1 MPNTPSPAS
10 CNTADAK
17 SAVGNCPARQAEI
30 FIVPARYALGEEAI
44 THSSLSPP
52 IGTKSQPTAL
62 RKLRQGYL
70 YLWHGDGPLRRFAV
84 AQDGL
89 LIEQALD
96 QGVVKLQQG
105 ELAGLA
111 LDKTHDA
118 WLMHSEA
125 PLSQTAMD
133 TLADSRIRRHRMQR
147 IGLTEVA
154 RRLESDHC
162 PALTDADKVIAEL
175 TPQARQKAMAYD
187 YGQNGEEYQK
197 ATDELGQRMSKEPNP
212 EYRHALQSAY
222 ISACNWTGERAQ
234 AAHQYPEYRDRP
246 PGDWSAEAWS
256 VTAAEAWLSKAR
268 TQAAELHTVFA
279 ALDDDPGMLRD
290 LNYAQA
296 KASER
301 EEAWDQQ
308 NAFKGLIAG
317 FINSLIKEDGAELAG
332 QINYR
337 YRERDIL
344 LSPEEG
350 EILLQVQRELKPLLD
365 EETEVNVRQRHR
377 IGHPAADARIA
388 DIKRREEQVL
398 APTRAFIPVDLHGQ
412 LQDVVMHYRAE
423 KARNMTDSKSGAQ
436 VAQRVRLDL
445 MQSWI
450 DNVAEPH
457 REWLTSR
464 RDNLLSDSKSLFA
477 RQTKSLWYADYLN
490 LDHCNWLAELSLN
503 SLSELCSTPEG
514 VWTAA
519 DLLRAPNPSEP
530 FSLLASGFSPELAS
544 FVDSADRANDLLGAF
559 EAENQQSVGAL
570 VGKLVGAGKL
580 AWLSGLGGEDKTW
593 GLAVSRLS
601 AAFLDLSREHLAPVS
616 AGVKPNNPIQHF
628 PWSLK
633 ASMLIMRL
641 SGNFAI
647 KTGQAGLRMTG
658 PAGQALWDWGQQG
671 GQFLQRGLT
680 PLANGLKGLNTYGG
694 ALPLAALALHLFNL
708 ADLLRRDA
716 HRQNDGVRTLEQTAE
731 SFKVGAALAAVIGN
745 AWSATGQTEAHLKL
759 PANILFKA
767 PIITLFGGLTG
778 ALAAVASAMELIKLG
793 AEMQRDGAYWRSEH
807 WVRLAHDGG
816 MLGMTGTQASLGGY
830 ATWMA
835 LTNRWTTQKA
845 ISWFVLRM
853 VPVSWLILLVEAAYF
868 IWNHWFKDTEL
879 QNYLD
884 ECCWGNEPRW
894 ASSPEGQ
901 NRELQALLG
910 LLLRPRLGAEGT
922 QVIRNE
928 GLGAQGVF
936 QIENRTSQL
945 HLLLPSADLHSQ
957 INLTLA
963 AVDQTGRAEDF
974 TQYWLDKAK
983 TDWIPADQGMGLRVS
998 LQVPPLP
1005 AGSHWQLR
1013 VLYYAPAGMLAGA
1026 LEPGNLVVGGN
1037 LGLRFLIEGEQ
1048 ITEHAYNEGALPS
1061 DRIPAKPLNLAAAL
1075 KDKTT

>member
-17 SAVGNCPARQAEI
+17 SAVSNCPARQAEI

-52 IGTKSQPTAL
+52 ISTKSQPTAL

-89 LIEQALD
+89 LVEQALD
-96 QGVVKLQQG
+96 QKVVKLQQG

-111 LDKTHDA
+111 LDKNHDA

-125 PLSQTAMD
+125 PLSQAAMD

-162 PALTDADKVIAEL
+162 PALTEADKVIAEL

-197 ATDELGQRMSKEPNP
+197 ATDELGRRMSNEPDL
-212 EYRHALQSAY
+212 ETQQALQSAH
-222 ISACNWTGERAQ
+222 ISACNWIGGLAQ

-290 LNYAQA
+290 LNHAQA

-301 EEAWDQQ
+301 EEEWDQQ

-350 EILLQVQRELKPLLD
+350 ETLLQAQRELKPLLD
-365 EETEVNVRQRHR
+365 EETEVNVHQRHR
-377 IGHPAADARIA
+377 IGHPAADARID

-398 APTRAFIPVDLHGQ
+398 APTRTFIPIELHGQ

-464 RDNLLSDSKSLFA
+464 RDHLLSDSKSLFA

-514 VWTAA
+514 VRIAA

-530 FSLLASGFSPELAS
+530 FSLLPAGFSPELAN

-559 EAENQQSVGAL
+559 EAENQQAVGAL

-601 AAFLDLSREHLAPVS
+601 AAFLELSREHLAPVP
-616 AGVKPNNPIQHF
+616 AGVKPNNPIQRF
-628 PWSLK
+628 PWSVK
-633 ASMLIMRL
+633 AYMLSMKL
-641 SGNFAI
+641 SGNFI
-647 KTGQAGLRMTG
+647 IETGQAGFRMTG

-671 GQFLQRGLT
+671 GQLLQRGLT

-694 ALPLAALALHLFNL
+694 ALPLAALVLHLFNL
-708 ADLLRRDA
+708 ADLLQRDA
-716 HRQNDGVRTLEQTAE
+716 HRQNDGVRGAEQTAE
-731 SFKVGAALAAVIGN
+731 TLKVGAALAAVIGN
-745 AWSATGQTEAHLKL
+745 AWSSTGKLEISGSSSPLK
-759 PANILFKA
+759 ITFKA

-778 ALAAVASAMELIKLG
+778 GLAALASAAELAKL
-793 AEMQRDGAYWRSEH
+793 AFDMQRDGAYWRSEH

-816 MLGMTGTQASLGGY
+816 MLGLTGTQAGLGGY

-894 ASSPEGQ
+894 GTTPEGQ
-901 NRELQALLG
+901 NRELQALLS
-910 LLLRPRLGAEGT
+910 LLLRPRIAVESTLSS
-922 QVIRNE
+922 R
-928 GLGAQGVF
+928 
-936 QIENRTSQL
+936 QIGNSGNNILIDSCTSRLHLLLASATPQSQL
-945 HLLLPSADLHSQ
+945 HLA
-957 INLTLA
+957 LA
-963 AVDQTGRAEDF
+963 AVDQAGRAEDF
-974 TQYWLDKAK
+974 TLHWLNQAEA
-983 TDWIPADQGMGLRVS
+983 DWIPAEQGMGLKLS
-998 LQVPPLP
+998 GPVPLLP
-1005 AGSHWQLR
+1005 QGSHWQVR
-1013 VLYYAPAGMLAGA
+1013 VLYYAPAGMLAGT
-1026 LEPGNLVVGGN
+1026 LNPDNLVIGGKW
-1037 LGLRFLIEGEQ
+1037 GLRFLIDGSN
-1048 ITEHAYNEGALPS
+1048 ITEHVSNEGALPS
-1061 DRIPAKPLNLAAAL
+1061 DSIPAKPMNLAAAF

>member
-544 FVDSADRANDLLGAF
+544 FVDAGDRLNDIQAAL
-559 EAENQQSVGAL
+559 EAETAKASGAL
-570 VGKLVGAGKL
+570 ISALVSQDKLM
-580 AWLSGLGGEDKTW
+580 WLRGITAEGNNW
-593 GLAVSRLS
+593 GLTVSRLS
-601 AAFLDLSREHLAPVS
+601 SAFLDLQTGH
-616 AGVKPNNPIQHF
+616 
-628 PWSLK
+628 
-633 ASMLIMRL
+633 L
-641 SGNFAI
+641 SGQPQLPTNSIQQFPKPLQAVLLVMHLSGKFAI
-647 KTGQAGLRMTG
+647 KTGQAGFVLSGAT
-658 PAGQALWDWGQQG
+658 GQALWNWAQDAGQR
-671 GQFLQRGLT
+671 LRRGIT
-680 PLANGLKGLNTYGG
+680 PSVNALKGLNTFGG
-694 ALPLAALALHLFNL
+694 ALPLAALALHIANVAQLNARDQNREHDAVRQREHQAENL
-708 ADLLRRDA
+708 
-716 HRQNDGVRTLEQTAE
+716 
-731 SFKVGAALAAVIGN
+731 KVAAALSAVIGG
-745 AWSATGQTEAHLKL
+745 AWEATGRVEAKVQYK
-759 PANILFKA
+759 NIALKA
-767 PIITLFGGLTG
+767 PIVTLFGFFTGGL
-778 ALAAVASAMELIKLG
+778 AVAGAFFDLMKLS
-793 AEMQRDGAYWRSEH
+793 AEMQKANAYWTADH
-807 WVRLAHDGG
+807 WARLGHDSA
-816 MLGMTGTQASLGGY
+816 MTGLMTTQAGLGGY

-835 LTNRWTTQKA
+835 LTSRWTSAEA
-845 ISWFVLRM
+845 IAWFGLRM
-853 VPVSWLILLVEAAYF
+853 TPVSWLVLLVEGLYF
-868 IWNHWFKDTEL
+868 AWNHWIKDSPL
-879 QNYLD
+879 QAFL
-884 ECCWGNEPRW
+884 EQCTWGNAPRW
-894 ASSPEGQ
+894 GDAPQQQSQELHALLTLLFKPH
-901 NRELQALLG
+901 LQAQG
-910 LLLRPRLGAEGT
+910 GAIISPVGFD
-922 QVIRNE
+922 
-928 GLGAQGVF
+928 GAAISGY
-936 QIENRTSQL
+936 RTDQL
-945 HLLLPSADLHSQ
+945 E
-957 INLTLA
+957 LTLPA
-963 AVDQTGRAEDF
+963 ASPTQTQLYLCLAAIDERQVVTDYTA
-974 TQYWLDKAK
+974 QWLGTAQSQ
-983 TDWIPADQGMGLRVS
+983 WLPIQQGMGLRLS
-998 LQVPPLP
+998 GAMPSAPKS
-1005 AGSHWQLR
+1005 SHWQLR
-1013 VLYYAPAGMLAGA
+1013 VLYHSPIATLTGVLNTEKM
-1026 LEPGNLVVGGN
+1026 VVGGN
-1037 LGLRFLIEGEQ
+1037 MGMRYIIKGSR
-1048 ITEHAYNEGALPS
+1048 IVEHRSQDGRLPS
-1061 DRIPAKPLNLAAAL
+1061 DSIASMQVTAAQL
-1075 KDKTT
+1075 QPKELT